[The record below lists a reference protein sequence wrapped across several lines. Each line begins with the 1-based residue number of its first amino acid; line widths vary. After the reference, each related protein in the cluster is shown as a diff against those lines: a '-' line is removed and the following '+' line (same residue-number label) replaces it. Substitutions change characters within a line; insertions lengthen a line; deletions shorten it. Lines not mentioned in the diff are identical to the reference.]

1 MSRSPVNDVFMRRF
15 LLLTALG
22 LLALSASSVAGAVSA
37 PGVVSGRVMREAK
50 TIQCV
55 AAPCLEPVPGL
66 KITFTRLG
74 IQRVVKT
81 NREGR
86 YSITLAPGLYRVTG
100 PGLVRNGLDA
110 VRVRAAQHRVIN
122 LRVATVPA
130 QPDET
135 STS

>member
-1 MSRSPVNDVFMRRF
+1 MRRF
-15 LLLTALG
+15 LLLAALA
-22 LLALSASSVAGAVSA
+22 LLALGASTIAEAVSA
-37 PGVVSGRVMREAK
+37 PGVVSGRVMRDAK

-55 AAPCLEPVPGL
+55 TTPCVEPVPGL

-86 YSITLAPGLYRVTG
+86 YSITLPPGLYRVTG
-100 PGLVRNGLDA
+100 PGLVRQGLDA

-122 LRVATVPA
+122 LRLAAVPA